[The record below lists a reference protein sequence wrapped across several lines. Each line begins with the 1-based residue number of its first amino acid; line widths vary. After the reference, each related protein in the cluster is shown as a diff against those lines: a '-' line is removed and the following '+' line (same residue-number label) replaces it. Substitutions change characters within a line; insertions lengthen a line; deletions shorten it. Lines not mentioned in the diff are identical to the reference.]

1 MSSSGPSSAT
11 ILIQRMAA
19 GDAQAAGELYA
30 LVHDE
35 LLHIA
40 RAHMRGQG
48 NGHTLQA
55 TALVNEAWLR
65 LRLPEGSGWEGRE
78 HFLSVASRAMR
89 SVLIDHARRRKAGK
103 RGGDHERLP
112 FDDILEHHERQNLDL
127 VALDDALHR
136 LAELDERQARIVE
149 LHTFGGL
156 GMQEAADA
164 LGISLATAERALRAA
179 RAWLRAELGP

>member
-1 MSSSGPSSAT
+1 
-11 ILIQRMAA
+11 MAA
-19 GDAQAAGELYA
+19 GDAQATGELYT

-35 LLHIA
+35 LLRIA

-65 LRLPEGSGWEGRE
+65 LRLPESPGWEGRE

-89 SVLIDHARRRKAGK
+89 SALIDHARRRRAEK
-103 RGGDHERLP
+103 RGGEHERMPL
-112 FDDILEHHERQNLDL
+112 DEILEHHAQQKLDL
-127 VALDDALHR
+127 VALDDALRR
-136 LAELDERQARIVE
+136 LAELDERQARVVE

-156 GMQEAADA
+156 GMQEVADA

-179 RAWLRAELGP
+179 RAWLRVELGA